1 MRDSLSSGLLE
12 MTLSIP
18 KSWSVYKVLYHKPH
32 VRHGIHHHR
41 VILAKQSTGNWRP
54 ISGGCTLN
62 SMCLQR
68 WPKYGI
74 STSGGVRR
82 TREYGGRRS
91 LLKQLYCL
99 QQQFGGLP
107 PIAQV
112 RTMHH
117 STWSALLLTL
127 TFSKSCTLTWPG
139 VQITMPLSTSDLFF
153 SILAPCMVGGCLCM
167 RGSSDGWE
175 RQTPISKSVRSVLCV
190 VLNITGSRLN

>member
-1 MRDSLSSGLLE
+1 MAY
-12 MTLSIP
+12 TT
-18 KSWSVYKVLYHKPH
+18 
-32 VRHGIHHHR
+32 
-41 VILAKQSTGNWRP
+41 TGNLGEAKHGKLKADQWGRA
-54 ISGGCTLN
+54 LN

-74 STSGGVRR
+74 RQAGVEEDTRVRR
-82 TREYGGRRS
+82 QKKLVEAT
-91 LLKQLYCL
+91 LLLATA
-99 QQQFGGLP
+99 
-107 PIAQV
+107 IRWATSH
-112 RTMHH
+112 RTSAHH
-117 STWSALLLTL
+117 ASQYMICILLTL

-190 VLNITGSRLN
+190 Y